1 MPYQRFILILF
12 FALLLELCIY
22 KVHKNKCKADS
33 ISIKQVDYTKKKRK
47 KKQTKNKELSCFC
60 DIKSSFWHR
69 IDLSIQLIS

>member
-33 ISIKQVDYTKKKRK
+33 ISIKQVDYTKKK
-47 KKQTKNKELSCFC
+47 KEEETNEEQRTFMFL
-60 DIKSSFWHR
+60 
-69 IDLSIQLIS
+69 

>member
-33 ISIKQVDYTKKKRK
+33 ISIKQVDYTKKKKGRRNK
-47 KKQTKNKELSCFC
+47 RRTKNFHVFVISNQAFGIEL
-60 DIKSSFWHR
+60 ILASS
-69 IDLSIQLIS
+69 S